1 MGKIQEIAR
10 AFHGKLS
17 VFKKHPPIGDSVGFG
32 DFLATRASYIS
43 QKKLYEYLKTRMG
56 MQYPK
61 MFEDEVFVRS
71 INVAKWGVYAACLSD
86 LAIYMAA
93 NLHLENQD
101 KSVPSE
107 MARYWHHFVI
117 DERFDNDEFDG
128 DRAKLKKEFE
138 TRLKDIDWADAAEF
152 EGAFQKSPKAL
163 IRLAPI
169 ADELKKYDSFYVQNS
184 IRFAWQSI
192 RREYVKLLDRDA
204 VLADWEI
211 YRTDMKV

>member
-1 MGKIQEIAR
+1 MGRLQEIVQ
-10 AFHGKLS
+10 AFNGKLS
-17 VFKKHPPIGDSVGFG
+17 VFKKNPPILDSEGFG

-61 MFEDEVFVRS
+61 MFEDEVFVAS

-101 KSVPSE
+101 KSIPRE
-107 MARYWHHFVI
+107 MAKYWHHRVI
-117 DERFDNDEFDG
+117 DERFNNDEFDG
-128 DRAKLKKEFE
+128 DCAKLKKEFE
-138 TRLKDIDWADAAEF
+138 KRLKDVDWKDAAEF
-152 EGAFQKSPKAL
+152 EGAFKTSPKAL
-163 IRLAPI
+163 IRWAPI
-169 ADELKKYDSFYVQNS
+169 SNEHKKYDSFYVQNS

-192 RREYVKLLDRDA
+192 RREYVKLLDREA
-204 VLADWEI
+204 VTSDWEI
-211 YRTDMKV
+211 YLNDMKA